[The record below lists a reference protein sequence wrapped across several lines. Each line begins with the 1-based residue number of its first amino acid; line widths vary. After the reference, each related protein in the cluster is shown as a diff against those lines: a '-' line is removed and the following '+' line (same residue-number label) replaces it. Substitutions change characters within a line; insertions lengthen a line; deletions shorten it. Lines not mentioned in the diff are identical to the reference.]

1 MLEQLSKL
9 SDNQKYDPWEIK
21 QNIEE
26 VRVVTHCCRYWMLS
40 EWECENMS
48 FPFWRLYHSSTGGSY
63 VEFDDIEFHLSNETL
78 ILIPPNTSFNT
89 HIKKN
94 RFSKH
99 ESIVGQKIKN
109 EKEILFLQNKGLCDQ
124 LFIHFNL
131 GYPFDSIKPAI
142 YAIKVNDYCF
152 ELIRQIKS
160 NMLITPNDISI
171 QSNFKIKSLILFGL
185 QNISDILWE
194 FPTIDK
200 RILKIINYIDKN
212 ISKKLSNN
220 DLSNV
225 SNLATNSFARLFRE
239 SIHCSVQKYIQRR
252 KIEHAIMLLHHTNMQ
267 IEDIA
272 LECGF
277 YDRHHFSKIF
287 KIQTGIPPVKYRLKI
302 GM

>member
-26 VRVVTHCCRYWMLS
+26 VRVITHCCRYWMLS

-63 VEFDDIEFHLSNETL
+63 VEFQNNEFHLTDDTL

-89 HIKKN
+89 HINKKKL
-94 RFSKH
+94 SKH
-99 ESIVGQKIKN
+99 ESIVGQKIN
-109 EKEILFLQNKGLCDQ
+109 YEEEIKILHEKGLCDQ

-131 GYPFDSIKPAI
+131 GYPFDSVKPEI
-142 YAIKVNDYCF
+142 YEIKVNGYWF
-152 ELIRQIKS
+152 EQIRQIKYK
-160 NMLITPNDISI
+160 MLITPNDINI
-171 QSNFKIKSLILFGL
+171 QLNLKIKSLILYSL
-185 QNISDILWE
+185 QNIPENLWE

-200 RILKIINYIDKN
+200 RILKIIKYIDKN
-212 ISKKLSNN
+212 ISKDLSNN

-252 KIEHAIMLLHHTNMQ
+252 RIEHAIMLLHHTNMQ

-287 KIQTGIPPVKYRLKI
+287 KAQTGLPPVKYRLKI